1 VLDESSGEDA
11 GTEQGL
17 LVLRRPWPGMLRT
30 LYRAR
35 TASSRPTGTKFG
47 LDTYAVGEAARR
59 DEDGY
64 FWVMGRVDDVFK
76 RRGPPHVHSEIRVGD
91 RVARE
96 GRRGGRDRADRLRDL
111 GSYQGN
117 GDDQLISD
125 IREHVAK
132 RIGKLARPKRIIW
145 ADDQPK
151 TRSGKIMRWLLRE
164 HRGGASSAT
173 SRRCATPTSCS
184 TSRRRSPSARAG
196 TRNGGGPVTLAI

>member
-1 VLDESSGEDA
+1 MAGDAAHALQDEDRVIETD
-11 GTEQGL
+11 
-17 LVLRRPWPGMLRT
+17 WD
-30 LYRAR
+30 
-35 TASSRPTGTKFG
+35 KFG

-125 IREHVAK
+125 LEEKVSER
-132 RIGKLARPKRIIW
+132 
-145 ADDQPK
+145 Q
-151 TRSGKIMRWLLRE
+151 SGDEEW
-164 HRGGASSAT
+164 
-173 SRRCATPTSCS
+173 
-184 TSRRRSPSARAG
+184 
-196 TRNGGGPVTLAI
+196 GGPVTLAI